1 MDPPVKQTLHQI
13 KYTSSRVPADRYS
26 VTHSTKS
33 DLDFN
38 NGVTCFG
45 KRRQDKNNK
54 GIVGIRGLAG
64 ETPAPPFSAA
74 LSS

>member
-1 MDPPVKQTLHQI
+1 MVYISTGYLKKKKKRRNNEWT
-13 KYTSSRVPADRYS
+13 DRYS

-45 KRRQDKNNK
+45 KRGQDKNNK